1 MSTTSYHKLGS
12 SYDIPVKIYNTTT
25 DVGEAI
31 AGATAL
37 SATAT
42 HNESGTTVNFPTV
55 TLGVE
60 AGVINLARV
69 AGTFT
74 EKGEYSVEITYTD
87 GDTKIQK
94 FPRQFPLTLVI
105 T

>member
-1 MSTTSYHKLGS
+1 MSITAHHKLGT
-12 SYDIPVKIYNTTT
+12 SYDIPIKIYNTAT
-25 DVGEAI
+25 DTGESL

-42 HNESGTTVNFPTV
+42 HAESGSGVNFVSV
-55 TLGVE
+55 TIGAEVGVL
-60 AGVINLARV
+60 NLTRT

-74 EKGEYSVEITYTD
+74 EKGEYSVEVTYTD
-87 GDTKIQK
+87 ANAKIQK

>member
-1 MSTTSYHKLGS
+1 MSTTTYHKLGS
-12 SYDIPVKIYNTTT
+12 SYDIPVKVYNTST
-25 DVGEAI
+25 DLGESI

-42 HNESGTTVNFPTV
+42 HNESGSLVNFVSV
-55 TLGVE
+55 TIGAE
-60 AGVINLARV
+60 AGILNLTRA

-74 EKGEYSVEITYTD
+74 EKGEYSVEVTYTD
-87 GDTKIQK
+87 VNTKIQK